1 MRGLF
6 FRTEDDTSL
15 SDEDLMALADALAVT
30 VHNRVG
36 TQVFW
41 LTRQDIADLVAPY
54 IVDLDPEDQDAIP
67 MARVASDPS
76 RPRNCGDGETLAH
89 GSHRGARRYV

>member
-30 VHNRVG
+30 VHHRVG

-54 IVDLDPEDQDAIP
+54 IVDLDREDQDAIP
-67 MARVASDPS
+67 WLVWHLIQAAREIAV
-76 RPRNCGDGETLAH
+76 T
-89 GSHRGARRYV
+89 ARR